1 MDYTVLQ
8 HVGIVRVAAVK
19 TKTTQR
25 MFQKVPANKMTK
37 EISLT
42 FVICLILKVH
52 SLISLKLEISHR
64 VNHEKHLSNNIP
76 ASFS

>member
-8 HVGIVRVAAVK
+8 HVSIVRVAAVK

-25 MFQKVPANKMTK
+25 MFQKVTANKMTK
-37 EISLT
+37 EISLA

-64 VNHEKHLSNNIP
+64 VNYEKHLSNNIP

>member
-25 MFQKVPANKMTK
+25 MFQKVIASKMTK
-37 EISLT
+37 AISLT
-42 FVICLILKVH
+42 FVICLILK
-52 SLISLKLEISHR
+52 STFINFFKTRDISSRQL
-64 VNHEKHLSNNIP
+64 
-76 ASFS
+76 